1 MYYNI
6 RNRYNSYFLKRLLQN
21 LLNFLLPRTKQ
32 AEKIA
37 KLSAEE
43 LLKTARPAN
52 KPPITDVHSV
62 FSYNNSLIKNAIWLL
77 KYSKNQDAVKI
88 FGEILGSIATEW
100 LEDLR
105 TFENFDNPM
114 IIPIPMGKVRLR
126 ERGKNHCESI
136 CEEMLKIIP
145 LNVAGY
151 EPQGL
156 RKIRETKSQT
166 KTKNR
171 IDRLKN
177 LSNSFEANPKIVF
190 GRNVI
195 LVDDVVTTG
204 ATIEEARKTLLGAGA
219 RKVIALTIAH

>member
-43 LLKTARPAN
+43 LLKTAQPAN

-88 FGEILGSIATEW
+88 FGEILGSMATEW

-114 IIPIPMGKVRLR
+114 IIPIPMGKARLR

-136 CEEMLKIIP
+136 CEEMLKIMP
-145 LNVAGY
+145 LNVAEY

-177 LSNSFEANPKIVF
+177 LSDSFEANSKIVF

-195 LVDDVVTTG
+195 LIDDVVTTG
-204 ATIEEARKTLLGAGA
+204 ATIEEARKTLLRAGA